1 MDNKKYKTEIIKDI
15 ESKYDFFVKV
25 EVVGDSE
32 VGKTSLI
39 KKLINDEFD
48 EEYTP
53 TKGYEFN
60 ICLIKVNG
68 TTIKFQIWDMCGA
81 ENYRISLLQLYR
93 NANLGI
99 LVYSVTSRESFDNFK
114 YGICVEQKIN
124 LENWIIKLKSKA
136 PYTKIILLGN
146 KCDLEEQRKVT
157 YEEGKE
163 IYEKF
168 ELEYF
173 MEISA
178 KDKIKI
184 NFMEIAAIS
193 LFKDYETNVNE
204 MSLGVL
210 NESIMLNDY
219 SRKDKV
225 NKCC

>member
-1 MDNKKYKTEIIKDI
+1 
-15 ESKYDFFVKV
+15 
-25 EVVGDSE
+25 
-32 VGKTSLI
+32 
-39 KKLINDEFD
+39 
-48 EEYTP
+48 
-53 TKGYEFN
+53 
-60 ICLIKVNG
+60 
-68 TTIKFQIWDMCGA
+68 MCGA

-99 LVYSVTSRESFDNFK
+99 LVYSVTSRESFD
-114 YGICVEQKIN
+114 N

-178 KDKIKI
+178 KEKIKI

>member
-99 LVYSVTSRESFDNFK
+99 LVYSVTCRESFDNLK
-114 YGICVEQKIN
+114 
-124 LENWIIKLKSKA
+124 NWIIKLRDKA
-136 PYTKIILLGN
+136 PLSKIILIGN